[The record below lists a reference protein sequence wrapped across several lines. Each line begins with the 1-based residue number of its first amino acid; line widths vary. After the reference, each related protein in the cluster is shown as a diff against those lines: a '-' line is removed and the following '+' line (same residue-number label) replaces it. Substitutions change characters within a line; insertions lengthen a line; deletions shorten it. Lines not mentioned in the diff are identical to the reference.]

1 MVKISERL
9 MFNEDGQ
16 TMAEYAVVLTVVSLG
31 ILAAIGI
38 LSGTVINAVNRVTG
52 LI

>member
-1 MVKISERL
+1 MVRIIERL
-9 MFNEDGQ
+9 AANEDGQ
-16 TMAEYAVVLTVVSLG
+16 TMAEYAVVLGVVSLG
-31 ILAAIGI
+31 VLSAIGI